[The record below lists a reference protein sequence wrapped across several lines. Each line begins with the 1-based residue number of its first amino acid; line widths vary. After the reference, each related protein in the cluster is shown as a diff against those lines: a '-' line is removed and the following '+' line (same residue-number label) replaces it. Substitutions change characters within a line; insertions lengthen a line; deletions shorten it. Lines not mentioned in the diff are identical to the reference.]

1 MESLLQKLGGG
12 EIVFQDATTAKAVI
26 LNDPEKGMFIMKLKD
41 NAITE
46 SINLL
51 KSKGLFPDKI
61 EDSDD
66 DFIWGDDDFPS
77 DQPEDVAE
85 DEEACAEDAPED
97 EEACDVDDPFAMMG
111 GMGAEE
117 VYKVTLTE

>member
-1 MESLLQKLGGG
+1 MIISKDQADSKLALVAYVPPSKQSELGAGEWMETLLKTLGGG

-46 SINLL
+46 SINIL

-77 DQPEDVAE
+77 ADAEEEPAVAE
-85 DEEACAEDAPED
+85 DD
-97 EEACDVDDPFAMMG
+97 
-111 GMGAEE
+111 
-117 VYKVTLTE
+117 